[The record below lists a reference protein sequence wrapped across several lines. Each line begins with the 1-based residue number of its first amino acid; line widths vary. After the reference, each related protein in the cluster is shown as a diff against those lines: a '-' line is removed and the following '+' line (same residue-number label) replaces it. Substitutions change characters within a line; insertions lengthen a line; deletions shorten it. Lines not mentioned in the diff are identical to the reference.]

1 MVLLRDLN
9 SVFKLEKDIQKNQLA
24 QKYFVKLHPIYKL
37 MISDKLDKAIR
48 EVPDFP
54 KPGINFKDITTIL
67 LDPELSTE
75 IIDAFIERL
84 KGKKVDA
91 IVGVESRGFLFGLM
105 LANKMGIPFVPIR
118 KVGKLPGETLKF
130 KYNLEYGSAEV
141 EVHKSDVKEGWNV
154 VVHDDLL
161 ATGGTACAASE
172 LIQQLGAKVA
182 AFAFVISLDFLNGNE
197 RLEKY
202 SKEIISLKRY

>member
-1 MVLLRDLN
+1 
-9 SVFKLEKDIQKNQLA
+9 
-24 QKYFVKLHPIYKL
+24 
-37 MISDKLDKAIR
+37 MISQKIHTAIR
-48 EVPDFP
+48 EVTDFP

-67 LDPELSTE
+67 LDPILSNE

-84 KGKKVDA
+84 KGKKIDA
-91 IVGVESRGFLFGLM
+91 IVGVESRGFLFGFL
-105 LANKMGIPFVPIR
+105 LAIKMNIPFIPIR

-130 KYNLEYGSAEV
+130 KYDLEYGSAEV
-141 EVHKSDVKEGWNV
+141 EVHKSDIKKGWNI

-172 LIQQLGAKVA
+172 LIQNLGANVA
-182 AFAFVISLDFLNGNE
+182 AFTFVISLDYLNGSE
-197 RLEKY
+197 KLEKY

>member
-1 MVLLRDLN
+1 
-9 SVFKLEKDIQKNQLA
+9 
-24 QKYFVKLHPIYKL
+24 

-48 EVPDFP
+48 EVPNFP
-54 KPGINFKDITTIL
+54 KQGINFKDITTLL

-75 IIDAFIERL
+75 IIDAFIDKL
-84 KGKKVDA
+84 SNVKVDA
-91 IVGVESRGFLFGLM
+91 IVGVESRGFLFGFL

-130 KYNLEYGSAEV
+130 KYDLEYGSAEV
-141 EVHKSDVKEGWNV
+141 EVHKSDIKEGWNV

-172 LIQQLGAKVA
+172 LIQQLGAKVS
-182 AFAFVISLDFLNGNE
+182 AFAFVISLDFLNGNK

>member
-1 MVLLRDLN
+1 
-9 SVFKLEKDIQKNQLA
+9 
-24 QKYFVKLHPIYKL
+24 
-37 MISDKLDKAIR
+37 MISNKLDKAIR

-84 KGKKVDA
+84 KGKKIDA

-130 KYNLEYGSAEV
+130 KYDLEYGSAEV
-141 EVHKSDVKEGWNV
+141 EVHKSDIQKGWNV

-172 LIQQLGAKVA
+172 LMQQLGANVA
-182 AFAFVISLDFLNGNE
+182 AFAFLISLDFLNGNK
-197 RLEKY
+197 RLERY